1 MMLDFVNA
9 ADDIELRQLVQT
21 VRKFSSLELFSK
33 DEEALEFDRV
43 HFTKMAELGL
53 CGMTIEEQ
61 FGGTDMSY
69 LAIASVIFET
79 ARMQLGPAIYLGV
92 HLMVSRLVRNFSEA
106 AVTGTLQEELA
117 SAGALGAF
125 CLTESEAGSDAA
137 ALRTRAEKD
146 GDHYILT
153 GEKIYISSGGVA
165 DLYLVFARTG
175 EHRSK
180 GISAFLVPKNTAGL
194 SFGSP
199 EKKMGCRGD
208 RLSNVIFE
216 GCRLPSSALL
226 GKEGEG
232 YKIALSGLN
241 GGRINIAAAS
251 CGLASRAIEL
261 ASQHLK
267 ERRQFGELLAKF
279 QGLQFML
286 ADMAMKYRA
295 SILVTRDAAQNLDRG
310 VSDNFYASVAK
321 CFATDRA
328 MEITTDAVQLF
339 GGAGYLQEYE
349 VERLMRDAKMLQ
361 IVEGTNQIQRIL
373 IARALLG
380 DAVN

>member
-1 MMLDFVNA
+1 MVLDFVNA
-9 ADDIELRQLVQT
+9 ADDIELRQLAQA
-21 VRKFSSLELFSK
+21 VRKFSSVELFTK
-33 DEEALEFDRV
+33 EEEAMEFNRV
-43 HFTKMAELGL
+43 HFNKMAELGL
-53 CGMTIEEQ
+53 CGMSIEEN
-61 FGGTDMSY
+61 FGGTNMSY

-92 HLMVSRLVRNFSEA
+92 HLMVARLVRNFSDA
-106 AVTGTLQEELA
+106 SVSGPLQEELA
-117 SAGALGAF
+117 SARALGAF
-125 CLTESEAGSDAA
+125 CLTESQAGSDAA
-137 ALRTRAEKD
+137 AIRTRAEKD
-146 GDHYILT
+146 GDNYILT

-165 DLYLVFARTG
+165 DLYLVFARTA

-180 GISAFLVPKNTAGL
+180 GISAFLVPKDTAGL
-194 SFGSP
+194 SFGKP

-208 RLSNVIFE
+208 RLSNVIFD

-226 GKEGEG
+226 GNEGEG

-251 CGLASRAIEL
+251 CGIASRAIEL

-267 ERRQFGELLAKF
+267 ERRQFGDLLAKF

-286 ADMAMKYRA
+286 ADMVMKHRA

-310 VSDNFYASVAK
+310 ITDSFYASVAK

-373 IARALLG
+373 IARTLLG